1 MLSQSLSGSY
11 VSSIFEIWPFATKVR
26 KLITLQYKLS
36 KKHSTLFSRN
46 ISSGSRLLRATTSS
60 CSGDIHVTFFNGL
73 LAFIWWR
80 KGKIKRFLLF
90 LVFLPFRKK
99 EHNPVN
105 LQWNQICAI
114 MTKKIRIEY
123 FYFTA
128 FLDKLQ
134 NSNAS
139 WMEIMPSPNWI
150 HRTCMSS
157 KFERPGFEKSELLK
171 LLHSHLE
178 KVGT

>member
-1 MLSQSLSGSY
+1 M
-11 VSSIFEIWPFATKVR
+11 A
-26 KLITLQYKLS
+26 
-36 KKHSTLFSRN
+36 
-46 ISSGSRLLRATTSS
+46 
-60 CSGDIHVTFFNGL
+60 
-73 LAFIWWR
+73 
-80 KGKIKRFLLF
+80 
-90 LVFLPFRKK
+90 
-99 EHNPVN
+99 
-105 LQWNQICAI
+105 
-114 MTKKIRIEY
+114 KKIRIEY

-139 WMEIMPSPNWI
+139 WMEIMPLPNWI
-150 HRTCMSS
+150 HRTCVSS